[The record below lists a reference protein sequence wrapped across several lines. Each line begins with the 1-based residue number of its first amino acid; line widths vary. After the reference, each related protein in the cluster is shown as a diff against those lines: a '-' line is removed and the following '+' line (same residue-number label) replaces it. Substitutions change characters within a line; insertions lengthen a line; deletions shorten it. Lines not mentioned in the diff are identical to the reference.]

1 MSDEGD
7 PTDSGRPTPPERLTA
22 EVVRGQYDAHG
33 RDILTFLT
41 GVLKDPHAAQDV
53 CQATF
58 QRLMEAGHEAR
69 MESIRGWLFKVA
81 YHEAMAYRR
90 QQGRSD
96 RLHQKYSRQISE
108 TTIDLPPQQLVR
120 LEDIARIKD
129 LLKQLPEEQQFVVR
143 QRIHE
148 ERTFAEIAG
157 DLNVPLGTVLTRMR
171 LAVQKLRKW
180 FE

>member
-1 MSDEGD
+1 LVSDEGD

-81 YHEAMAYRR
+81 YHEAME
-90 QQGRSD
+90 
-96 RLHQKYSRQISE
+96 YSRQIRE